1 MIVFCFEREAEVC
14 TGGHLGVIILTMC
27 WVLHA
32 LWGLTLQAS
41 PDQRDNSDFLLP
53 YNFPAWH
60 VAPYSSS
67 LGYTAAPSGNTEL
80 RLWSPLCW
88 GLFCFLQDDM
98 ISVVC
103 YSFSAAFAKE
113 TVYHRHPHE
122 ASWNLSPGGCNLSC
136 CISRKHTAWDFSMGL
151 NILKEVCMC
160 VRTGP
165 HSEVGGCSRN
175 MAELI

>member
-1 MIVFCFEREAEVC
+1 MIVFCFERETEVC
-14 TGGHLGVIILTMC
+14 AGCHLGVTILTMC

-53 YNFPAWH
+53 CNFPAWH

-67 LGYTAAPSGNTEL
+67 LGCTAAPSGNTEL

-122 ASWNLSPGGCNLSC
+122 ASWNLSPGGCICPAAFSGSTPPETFRWDLIFWKKYTSVSGQDLTQKLVDSVATWLS
-136 CISRKHTAWDFSMGL
+136 
-151 NILKEVCMC
+151 
-160 VRTGP
+160 
-165 HSEVGGCSRN
+165 
-175 MAELI
+175 